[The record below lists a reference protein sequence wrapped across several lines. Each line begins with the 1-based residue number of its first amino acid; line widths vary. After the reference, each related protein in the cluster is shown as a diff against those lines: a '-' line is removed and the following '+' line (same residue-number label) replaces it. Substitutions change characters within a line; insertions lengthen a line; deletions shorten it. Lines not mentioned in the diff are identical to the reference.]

1 MNLILAG
8 DKTMMLIEQG
18 GVPQGALPIQTLRDH
33 LRLGSGFADDSF
45 QDGLLEGL
53 LRAALAA
60 VEGRTLKVLLARA
73 FVLTL
78 DDWRDPAGQTLPL
91 SPVRTIGS
99 VTLFDITGTATVV
112 AADRYRLVRDL
123 HRPKLAP
130 TGSSLPA
137 VPEGGRVE
145 VVFEAGFG
153 ETWAQVPPDLAQAV
167 LLLGAEY
174 YETRHE
180 AGQRDA
186 AGLPLAVQVLI
197 ERWRT
202 VRLLAGGAR

>member
-1 MNLILAG
+1 
-8 DKTMMLIEQG
+8 MMLIEQG
-18 GVPQGALPIQTLRDH
+18 SVPQAALPISVLRDH

-45 QDGLLEGL
+45 QDGLLESL
-53 LRAALAA
+53 LRAAMASI
-60 VEGRTLKVLLARA
+60 EGRTSKVLLARP

-78 DDWRDPAGQTLPL
+78 DDWRDAGGQALPVA
-91 SPVRTIGS
+91 PVNAVTS
-99 VTLFDITGTATVV
+99 VTLYDIAGAAVAV

-130 TGSSLPA
+130 AGASLPA
-137 VPEGGRVE
+137 VPDGGRVE

-153 ETWAQVPPDLAQAV
+153 AAWAQVPPDLGQAV
-167 LLLGAEY
+167 LLLAAEY
-174 YETRHE
+174 YEMRHE
-180 AGQRDA
+180 AGLRQG